1 MLPKNSKHYIVPTA
15 EELGKDTQL
24 VADAVSFYYST
35 VRKALVDLKHM
46 NIQVENIGQF
56 KVKRGE
62 VPKLINKYEKHLIVI
77 TKDTFSQMQLRKETE
92 LKLEKAKILNQLIE
106 DERNRRKAFYKKK
119 KDGFEKDMGEQE

>member
-1 MLPKNSKHYIVPTA
+1 MPTA

-62 VPKLINKYEKHLIVI
+62 VPKLINKYEKHLSVI